1 MALAIFKTKA
11 GAPSRNVTGK
21 ADSILDLSS
30 RRPEQAADESAVADE
45 TSACV
50 ALVPVVATTIRS
62 RNPEQR
68 MSRAEFVTQ
77 LIATAEHVPQT
88 CSLRRGSPAD
98 AQAAYDPHISERR
111 SVTRR
116 TKQII

>member
-1 MALAIFKTKA
+1 M
-11 GAPSRNVTGK
+11 TGTGH
-21 ADSILDLSS
+21 
-30 RRPEQAADESAVADE
+30 PE
-45 TSACV
+45 
-50 ALVPVVATTIRS
+50 TIID
-62 RNPEQR
+62 
-68 MSRAEFVTQ
+68 AEFVDSPNPSVELVPLSARPDVHPTASANRPDASFLTQ
-77 LIATAEHVPQT
+77 LIATAEHLPQT